1 MTQSSKETDYKPG
14 YYGKKRLTAAAWV
27 DANIEKLDLAPAD
40 KNQEKPSVPY
50 SLCFSRQIGVGTLE
64 IADLLSEIID
74 YRVIDRDILT
84 YITKDS
90 RLIQKI
96 LDTHE
101 AQYPGLMNT
110 SFSAFTRE
118 KPFIT
123 SDYAIQLVK
132 TVIALA
138 HMAPTIFVGRG
149 THLILPGSSILS
161 VRLVSSKDYRV
172 ERLANILNIDKSE
185 AETKLDLI
193 DIEQHEFF
201 KTVYQNREPSYEE
214 FDMVINRDRING
226 RFAVAQIVACAF
238 EKKFGLTSARHPP
251 LR

>member
-1 MTQSSKETDYKPG
+1 MTQRSQKTDYKPG
-14 YYGKKRLTAAAWV
+14 YYGKKRLSAAAWV
-27 DANIEKLDLAPAD
+27 DANIEKWDLAPAN
-40 KNQEKPSVPY
+40 KQQEKEKISFPY
-50 SLCFSRQIGVGTLE
+50 SICFSRQIGVGTLE
-64 IADLLSEIID
+64 IADLLSEIIK

-96 LDTHE
+96 LNCHE
-101 AQYPGLMNT
+101 AQYPGQMNA
-110 SFSAFTRE
+110 SFSAFTQ
-118 KPFIT
+118 KNPLIT

-138 HMAPTIFVGRG
+138 HMEPTIFVGRG

-161 VRLVSSKDYRV
+161 VRLVSSKAYRV
-172 ERLANILNIDKSE
+172 DRLANILNIETSE

-201 KTVYQNREPSYEE
+201 KTVYQNKEPTYDE

-226 RFAVAQIVACAF
+226 RFAVAKIVACAL
-238 EKKFGLTSARHPP
+238 EKKFGLTTA
-251 LR
+251 